1 MVGFFSCA
9 VAEFGLPSRV
19 RSDHGYENASVALV
33 MNLLRGLQHHAH
45 ITGRSVHNQRI
56 ERLWRDVHKEVT
68 EVIYRE
74 LYSLEDEG
82 VLNPDTAL
90 HKSILQTVYVPV
102 LQSRLDRFRD
112 AWNSHRLR
120 SENNRSPTQI
130 WRDGMLA
137 SQGSG
142 HTATDEVF
150 GGPTGDLHQRVVAEL
165 RELVGEQAGA
175 AAANVTAVTSQ
186 RCGLSDVQHMQ
197 LLRIVERRDMS
208 PSDQCREAISLLQ

>member
-1 MVGFFSCA
+1 MS
-9 VAEFGLPSRV
+9 EFGLPSRV

-82 VLNPDTAL
+82 VLNPDTPL
-90 HKSILQTVYVPV
+90 HKSIIQTVYIPV
-102 LQSRLDRFRD
+102 LQSRLDRFRG
-112 AWNSHRLR
+112 AWNSHRLS
-120 SENNRSPTQI
+120 SESNRTPTQI

-137 SQGSG
+137 NQDSG
-142 HTATDEVF
+142 HTATEEVF
-150 GGPTGDLHQRVVAEL
+150 SGPTGDLHQRVVAQL
-165 RELVGEQAGA
+165 RELIGEQAEA
-175 AAANVTAVTSQ
+175 AADNVTPVTSQ
-186 RCGLSDVQHMQ
+186 RYGLSDAQHTQ
-197 LLRIVERRDMS
+197 LLRIVERRNMS
-208 PSDQCREAISLLQ
+208 PSDQCRQVISLLQ